1 MSDIVF
7 LTGATGLVGQYLVS
21 KIMQADNNTSLV
33 LLIRGDSD
41 SEVENRLDKVLSP
54 LSSSIDPDQVQK
66 RIKTI
71 RGDITLNQFGISG
84 AAYNDLASKVTHIVH
99 SAASVKF
106 HLSLEQARAVNVI
119 GTKEVTAL
127 ARLAQTR
134 GQLKH
139 FAFISTAYVS
149 GERRGLIKEDE
160 LDRGQHFSNTYE
172 QTKLESEKFIL
183 RFSDTLPT
191 TIFRPSIIAGD
202 SKTGLTPSFNGLYT
216 PLKFISRGLVKYLPG
231 LHNTALDVVPVDF
244 VCDALF
250 HILFRSEDSAG
261 RIYHLAYGKNNRT
274 TVGEIADLAVDY
286 FNQTSK
292 QRQIPRVKFI
302 SRESSR
308 AEGKLLNHREK
319 RTLEALKAY
328 VPYFE
333 LNKSFDT
340 TNTRAKLQGTNIT
353 SPPFKKYY
361 KTILQYCFLTNW
373 GKRDINVTAP
383 PLDH

>member
-21 KIMQADNNTSLV
+21 KIMRADNNTSLV

-41 SEVENRLDKVLSP
+41 SEVENRIDQLLSP
-54 LSSSIDPDQVQK
+54 LSPSIDQEHVRQ
-66 RIKTI
+66 RIKAI

-84 AAYNDLASKVTHIVH
+84 AAYKKLASKVTHIVH

-106 HLSLEQARAVNVI
+106 HLSLEQARAVNVK
-119 GTKEVTAL
+119 GTKEVIEL

-149 GERRGLIKEDE
+149 GERKGLIKEGE

-172 QTKLESEKFIL
+172 QTKLESEKLIH

-191 TIFRPSIIAGD
+191 TIFRPTNIAGD

-231 LHNTALDVVPVDF
+231 LHNTTLDVVPVDF

-250 HILFRSEDSAG
+250 HILFKSEDSVG

-302 SRESSR
+302 SKESSR
-308 AEGKLLNHREK
+308 TEEKLLNNRER

-328 VPYFE
+328 VPHFE
-333 LNKSFDT
+333 LSKSFDT
-340 TNTRAKLQGTNIT
+340 TNTRTKLEGTDIT
-353 SPPFKKYY
+353 PPPFKKYY
-361 KTILQYCFLTNW
+361 KKILQYCFLTNW
-373 GKRDINVTAP
+373 GKREINVSAP

>member
-7 LTGATGLVGQYLVS
+7 LTGATGLVGQTLVS

-41 SEVENRLDKVLSP
+41 SEVENRLDKLLSP
-54 LSSSIDPDQVQK
+54 LPPSIDPDHVRK

-84 AAYNDLASKVTHIVH
+84 AAYKNLASKVTHIVH

-106 HLSLEQARAVNVI
+106 HLSLEQARAVNVR
-119 GTKEVTAL
+119 GTKEVIAL

-134 GQLKH
+134 DQLKH

-149 GERRGLIKEDE
+149 GERRGLIKEGE

-172 QTKLESEKFIL
+172 QTKLESEKLIL

-191 TIFRPSIIAGD
+191 TIFRPSNIAGD

-250 HILFRSEDSAG
+250 HILFRSEDSVG

-302 SRESSR
+302 PKESSR
-308 AEGKLLNHREK
+308 AEEKLLNHRER
-319 RTLEALKAY
+319 RTLEALRVY
-328 VPYFE
+328 VPHLE
-333 LNKSFDT
+333 ISKSFDT
-340 TNTRAKLQGTNIT
+340 TNTRAKLQGTDIT
-353 SPPFKKYY
+353 PPPFKKYY
-361 KTILQYCFLTNW
+361 KTILQYCLLTNW
-373 GKRDINVTAP
+373 GKRDMNVTAP

>member
-21 KIMQADNNTSLV
+21 KIMRADNKTSLF

-41 SEVENRLDKVLSP
+41 KDVESRLDKLLSP
-54 LSSSIDPDQVQK
+54 LSPSIDPEHVRK
-66 RIKTI
+66 RIKAI

-84 AAYNDLASKVTHIVH
+84 DAYINLASKVTHIIH

-106 HLSLEQARAVNVI
+106 HLPLEQARAVNVT
-119 GTKEVTAL
+119 GTKEVIEL
-127 ARLAQTR
+127 ARLAQRR

-172 QTKLESEKFIL
+172 QTKLESEKLIR

-191 TIFRPSIIAGD
+191 TIFRPSNIAGD

-261 RIYHLAYGKNNRT
+261 RIYHLAYGQKNRT

-286 FNQTSK
+286 FNQASK

-302 SRESSR
+302 SKESSR
-308 AEGKLLNHREK
+308 AEEKLLNHREK
-319 RTLEALKAY
+319 RTLEALKVY
-328 VPYFE
+328 VPHLE
-333 LNKSFDT
+333 ISKSFDT
-340 TNTRAKLQGTNIT
+340 TNTKAKLQGTDIT
-353 SPPFKKYY
+353 PPHFNKYY
-361 KTILQYCFLTNW
+361 RTILQYCLLTNW
-373 GKRDINVTAP
+373 GKRDINATAP
-383 PLDH
+383 PLVH